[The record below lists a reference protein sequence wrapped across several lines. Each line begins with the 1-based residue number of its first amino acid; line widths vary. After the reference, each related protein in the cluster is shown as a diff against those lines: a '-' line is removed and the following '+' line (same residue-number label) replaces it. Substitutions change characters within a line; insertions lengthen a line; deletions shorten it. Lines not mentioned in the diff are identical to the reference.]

1 MSLAPWTQVTAKTVA
16 SCFWQAYR
24 NCFRTDELNMTTD
37 ADTTLDPVVP
47 VKKEGQQAS
56 AKKWGKAVLGLGFC
70 VIPSLLLRA
79 QARLGLSPVQLA
91 ILLHI
96 IDHWWF
102 AEQLP
107 FPSKASIAS
116 RCSLSTRQVQRYLSE
131 LEERGYIKRITRFV
145 DHKGQQSN
153 YYDLSGLVAQLKKL
167 EPEFTSVEEMR
178 KLVAKRGGLASRPIG
193 TVSSKAE
200 SNSA

>member
-1 MSLAPWTQVTAKTVA
+1 
-16 SCFWQAYR
+16 
-24 NCFRTDELNMTTD
+24 MTTTESIEISNT
-37 ADTTLDPVVP
+37 AQL
-47 VKKEGQQAS
+47 KKDGDKTS
-56 AKKWGKAVLGLGFC
+56 AKKWGRAVLDLGFC
-70 VIPSLLLRA
+70 VIPSLLLRG
-79 QARLGLSPVQLA
+79 QARLGISPVQLV

-116 RCSLSTRQVQRYLSE
+116 RCNLSPRQVQRYRTE
-131 LEERGYIKRITRFV
+131 LEERGYLKRVDRFA

-153 YYDLSGLVAQLKKL
+153 YYDLTGLVAHLKKL

-178 KLVAKRGGLASRPIG
+178 KLVAKRGGLAAAQQTVAKSTKKG
-193 TVSSKAE
+193 TPP
-200 SNSA
+200 